1 MHPRAWSAATWR
13 AMHAV
18 ALGYPNE
25 GASEL
30 QKLAYRSFFVSLG
43 SVLPCE
49 TCARGYSGMLSGGG
63 LAALDRALDG
73 GGYALFAWTVD
84 VHNSVGAKA
93 GGAGAGR
100 RPWTVER
107 ARRAIL
113 GDDGQG
119 TSGGEANGA
128 SDADA
133 SEASEAAGA
142 SEASV
147 APPSTVGGD
156 ALVLYP
162 TLVLS
167 AALCV
172 GFLAAYAAALGASRA
187 WRSAAAL
194 CRHVRRAVGT

>member
-1 MHPRAWSAATWR
+1 
-13 AMHAV
+13 MHAV
-18 ALGYPNE
+18 ALGYPDA

-43 SVLPCE
+43 SVLPCD

-63 LAALDRALDG
+63 LAALDRALDSG
-73 GGYALFAWTVD
+73 ADALFAWTVD

-93 GGAGAGR
+93 GGAGSGGGR

-107 ARRAIL
+107 ARHAIL

-119 TSGGEANGA
+119 TS
-128 SDADA
+128 
-133 SEASEAAGA
+133 EASRA
-142 SEASV
+142 SQ

-156 ALVLYP
+156 AMVLYP

-167 AALCV
+167 AALCI
-172 GFLAAYAAALGASRA
+172 GFLAALAAALGVSRA

-194 CRHVRRAVGT
+194 VRRAAAAIPQGT